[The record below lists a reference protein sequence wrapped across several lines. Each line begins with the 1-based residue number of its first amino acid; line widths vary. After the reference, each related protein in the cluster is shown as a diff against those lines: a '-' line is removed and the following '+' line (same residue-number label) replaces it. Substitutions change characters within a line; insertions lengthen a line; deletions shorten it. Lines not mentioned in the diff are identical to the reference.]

1 MEFQMKYFN
10 KYAILVALSALSFGA
25 QATSISNSS
34 VGLTG
39 TFTTEDFD
47 TWVLGSSSGVSSP
60 GLSFDSGQITVA
72 GIPATYLNM
81 SGNSISNSFELTSGF
96 SFSGP
101 VSGVAFNFVSDDGN
115 ATFTAFL
122 GAVEVE
128 YFTAATDQNGNFY
141 GFKDIVFDSIR
152 IGGDLSSFAY
162 TYALDNLQVASSFDG
177 SPVTQVPEPE
187 SYAMFMAG
195 LALMGFIARRR
206 KNGQS

>member
-25 QATSISNSS
+25 QATSISNSAT
-34 VGLTG
+34 GLTG

-47 TWVLGSSSGVSSP
+47 TWDLDSTSGP
-60 GLSFDSGQITVA
+60 GLSFDSGQF
-72 GIPATYLNM
+72 ATDNLGGVFPNM
-81 SGNSISNSFELTSGF
+81 SGNSILNQAELISWF

>member
-25 QATSISNSS
+25 QATSISNSPS
-34 VGLTG
+34 GLTG
-39 TFTTEDFD
+39 TFTTENFD
-47 TWVLGSSSGVSSP
+47 SWALGSSSGP
-60 GLSFDSGQITVA
+60 GLSFDSGQITA

-81 SGNSISNSFELTSGF
+81 SGNSISNPFELTSGF

>member
-1 MEFQMKYFN
+1 LAHLAHRN
-10 KYAILVALSALSFGA
+10 KSFRFGA

-34 VGLTG
+34 SGLTG
-39 TFTTEDFD
+39 TFTTENFD
-47 TWVLGSSSGVSSP
+47 SWALGSTFGP

-72 GIPATYLNM
+72 LTPATYPNL
-81 SGNSISNSFELTSGF
+81 SGNSIFNEAEWISTF

-101 VSGVAFNFVSDDGN
+101 VSGAAFNFVSTGGD
-115 ATFTAFL
+115 TIFTAFL
-122 GAVEVE
+122 DEVVVEQ
-128 YFTAATDQNGNFY
+128 FTAVTGVENDNFY
-141 GFKDIVFDSIR
+141 GFKDISFNR
-152 IGGDLSSFAY
+152 IHIDTTSTDNVAY
-162 TYALDNLQVASSFDG
+162 VLDNLQVASSFDG